1 MPTAVEA
8 DWQEDEV
15 KEFQEEIAQLWL
27 VARHLHKQEG
37 ITTRMMMMMTM
48 MMMMKMKMKKKV
60 VVVVMMSLDLDH
72 LKVG

>member
-37 ITTRMMMMMTM
+37 ITTRMMMMM
-48 MMMMKMKMKKKV
+48 MMKMKMKKKV
-60 VVVVMMSLDLDH
+60 
-72 LKVG
+72 

>member
-1 MPTAVEA
+1 LDAHAVEA

-37 ITTRMMMMMTM
+37 ITTRMMMMK
-48 MMMMKMKMKKKV
+48 MKMKMKKKV

>member
-1 MPTAVEA
+1 M
-8 DWQEDEV
+8 

-37 ITTRMMMMMTM
+37 ITTRMMMMK
-48 MMMMKMKMKKKV
+48 MKMKMKKKV